1 MRISNLQTEV
11 NNLNK
16 VIESMQKRLGL
27 TYLDDLSDL
36 EKEDEV
42 RRITIDNI
50 HHHFPFHFHK
60 KSNINIGTL
69 SNNSKHAKFHY
80 TNTRTRTLNHT
91 QLWSS
96 NKHFWGAKF
105 KILIWINS
113 NNTLDAAWYCRC
125 CFCCNLAP
133 QFDLGISSN
142 MKNNPPYMYIYIHII
157 YMEGIVHV
165 AACLRLFF
173 MDVHIFKYEIIKNV
187 SYSRLAIQRKPDV
200 VDLGA
205 LVIVIIW
212 IIKRKMK
219 YDVPFLGTFS
229 GDLVRVVPVL
239 ILAQEFWIWVLVAW
253 SFN

>member
-1 MRISNLQTEV
+1 
-11 NNLNK
+11 
-16 VIESMQKRLGL
+16 MQKRLGL

-50 HHHFPFHFHK
+50 HHQFPFHFHK

-80 TNTRTRTLNHT
+80 TNTRTRTRTRNHT

-142 MKNNPPYMYIYIHII
+142 MKNNPPYMYIYTNILSIWRGLCMWLLVCV
-157 YMEGIVHV
+157 YFLWMY
-165 AACLRLFF
+165 
-173 MDVHIFKYEIIKNV
+173 IF
-187 SYSRLAIQRKPDV
+187 L
-200 VDLGA
+200 
-205 LVIVIIW
+205 
-212 IIKRKMK
+212 KMK
-219 YDVPFLGTFS
+219 S
-229 GDLVRVVPVL
+229 
-239 ILAQEFWIWVLVAW
+239 
-253 SFN
+253 